1 MIELFIYF
9 IILFAIL
16 LPSSYILGKFIC
28 NSFLEETEPS
38 LHQNKLQI
46 VFQKIESPIYKL
58 CGINPKAEMN
68 AREYF
73 GTVFYSN
80 ILLCIICFLILYFQN
95 NLPFKGNVEW
105 RLDIPLILHI
115 LSSQITNT
123 CQTHHISETQLTP
136 LSNYYIMPLLMFYS
150 SGSGIATAMAFMRGL
165 LFGKTGNSYAD
176 ITKAMTRILI
186 PLSLLSSIIFTALGS
201 PNTFISNISY
211 ETLEKTKEILILGP
225 IASFEAIKL
234 IGENGL
240 SCLTANSAHPFENP
254 SYISNLFQIYCILLI
269 PTALI
274 ITFGLWLKN
283 KKQTIII
290 LSVLFLV
297 LIFEIVTVNHF
308 ELRGNINL
316 NNLLNLNEPNWI
328 GKETRLGIIGSST
341 FTALVSN
348 ISGSANSSFD
358 SFHPIAVALALFN
371 LSNQSFFGVQGF
383 GLVFTIN
390 FIIYTA
396 FLTGLMLG
404 KTPEVFGKRIGK
416 KQIIISSILILIN
429 PILVLIGTAITL
441 IVHPDTSPDYYTH
454 IHYYTRVFYEF
465 ASGAASNGSGLE
477 GLDDNNNYWNYSLAL
492 VMFIARYAAMAS
504 MIFLGASFTN
514 KPNIPR
520 TTATLQTDT
529 ILFGSILLFFS
540 IISTLL
546 TYIPFIILG
555 PIAEMLIKWWL

>member
-9 IILFAIL
+9 IILFSIL
-16 LPSSYILGKFIC
+16 LPSSYILGKFISD
-28 NSFLEETEPS
+28 SFLEETETS
-38 LHQNKLQI
+38 KDLNKLQSF
-46 VFQKIESPIYKL
+46 FQKIESPIYKL
-58 CGINPKAEMN
+58 CGIDPNAEMKTS
-68 AREYF
+68 EYF
-73 GTVFYSN
+73 GTIFYSN
-80 ILLCIICFLILYFQN
+80 ILLCVICFIVLYFQN
-95 NLPFKGNVEW
+95 NLPFRGNIEW
-105 RLDIPLILHI
+105 KLDIPLILHI

-150 SGSGIATAMAFMRGL
+150 SGSGIATAMVFMRGL
-165 LFGKTGNSYAD
+165 LFGRIGNSYVD
-176 ITKAMTRILI
+176 IIKAMTRVLI
-186 PLSLLSSIIFTALGS
+186 PLSLLSSIIFAALGL
-201 PNTFISNISY
+201 PNTFISNITY

-225 IASFEAIKL
+225 IAAFEAIKL

-254 SYISNLFQIYCILLI
+254 SYLSNFFQIYCILLV
-269 PTALI
+269 PTALL

-297 LIFEIVTVNHF
+297 LIFEIVVVNYF
-308 ELRGNINL
+308 EIKGNIKL
-316 NNLLNLNEPNWI
+316 NDLLKLNDPNWV
-328 GKETRLGIIGSST
+328 GKETRLGIIGSSI

-348 ISGSANSSFD
+348 VSGSANSSFD

-404 KTPEVFGKRIGK
+404 KTPEIFGKRIGK
-416 KQIIISSILILIN
+416 DQIILSSILILIN
-429 PILVLIGTAITL
+429 PVLVLIGTAITL
-441 IVHPDTSPDYYTH
+441 IIYPDTSPDYYTH

-477 GLDDNNNYWNYSLAL
+477 GLNDNTPYWNSSLAL
-492 VMFIARYAAMAS
+492 VMFIARYAAMSS
-504 MIFLGASFTN
+504 MIFLGGSFIK
-514 KPNIPR
+514 KPSIPK
-520 TTATLQTDT
+520 TTATLQTDSL
-529 ILFGSILLFFS
+529 LFGFILLFFS

-546 TYIPFIILG
+546 TYIPFVILG
-555 PIAEMLIKWWL
+555 PIAEMLIKW